1 VESEI
6 RWDVQ
11 GLVPVIAQDAAT
23 RDVLMLAYAN
33 AEALAKTLET
43 GEAYYYSRSR
53 QALWRKGET
62 SGNTQRVL
70 EVRYDCDADALLYWV
85 EPRGPACHTGE
96 RSCFYRCLA
105 QLADAPSAWG
115 LKELEA
121 LIRNRQE
128 HPQPGSYTCS
138 LFAAGENRIL
148 KKVAEEAVE
157 VVIAVKGEGRE
168 RTISES
174 ADLLYHVLVL
184 LRQQGIALG
193 EVEAELAH
201 RHGNSG
207 SRQPSDKG
215 S

>member
-1 VESEI
+1 MESDI
-6 RWDVQ
+6 RWDAQ
-11 GLVPVIAQDAAT
+11 GLAPVIAQDAAT
-23 RDVLMLAYAN
+23 REVLMLAYAN
-33 AEALAKTLET
+33 AEALAKTVET
-43 GEAYYYSRSR
+43 GEAHYYSRSR

-70 EVRYDCDADALLYWV
+70 EVRYDCDADALLYLV

-96 RSCFYRCLA
+96 RSCFYRRLA
-105 QLADAPSAWG
+105 QLAAAPGAWG

-121 LIRNRQE
+121 LIRDRQE
-128 HPQPGSYTCS
+128 RPQPGSYTCS
-138 LFAAGENRIL
+138 LFVAGENRIL

-184 LRQQGIALG
+184 LRQQGIALS
-193 EVEAELAH
+193 EVEAELAR
-201 RHGNSG
+201 RHSQAGI
-207 SRQPSDKG
+207 QIASDDRR
-215 S
+215 

>member
-1 VESEI
+1 MEVEI
-6 RWDVQ
+6 CWDAQ
-11 GLVPVIAQDAAT
+11 GLAPVIAQDAAT
-23 RDVLMLAYAN
+23 REVLMLAYAN

-43 GEAYYYSRSR
+43 GEAHYYSRSR

-70 EVRYDCDADALLYWV
+70 EVRYDCDADALLYLV

-96 RSCFYRCLA
+96 RSCFYRRLT
-105 QLADAPSAWG
+105 QHADAPAAWG
-115 LKELEA
+115 LRELEA
-121 LIRNRQE
+121 LICDRQE

-174 ADLLYHVLVL
+174 ADLLYHTLVL
-184 LRQQGIALG
+184 LRQQGIALN
-193 EVEAELAH
+193 EVEAELAR
-201 RHGNSG
+201 RHGQASIQ
-207 SRQPSDKG
+207 SASDDG
-215 S
+215 R